1 MKKTKRTFMFSL
13 LLSLIMITGCWDRV
27 ELEDIGIVLGVAID
41 ESATKA
47 AKKQE
52 KEELKGQAKERK
64 HILMVHHFIIPQE
77 VEGKTR
83 TGKNKPYSNVIN
95 EGETIFEIIRE
106 LSTRVAR
113 PPNYEHLKV
122 IVISEEIA
130 RSTDLRDIINF
141 FLRNPESRRTI
152 KMLIAKGKARETFE
166 KKPPIMA
173 NPALKMAKMIENTR
187 KTLRMAPEMTL
198 GDMSEKLTSETSFVM
213 QRVVTSKTGTK
224 IAGATV
230 INGKTHKMVGWL
242 GEDEMEGLNWMSGKG
257 KAGIVK
263 GTDQKTGKTMVYEVG
278 KMRSRIKPKVQGNNI
293 SFTVDIETEG
303 SLREDWLEP
312 GNAFKENLIKRAEK
326 AAEMEIKRLTQKAL
340 TKTQKKFKVD
350 VAGFGKQLSIYYPKV
365 WKEVKKDWDKHF
377 SKIPVDINVKVQISE
392 FGTRGTKM

>member
-1 MKKTKRTFMFSL
+1 MFSL

-95 EGETIFEIIRE
+95 EGETIFEIVRE

-173 NPALKMAKMIENTR
+173 NPALKMAKMIENTK

-213 QRVVTSKTGTK
+213 QRVVT
-224 IAGATV
+224 TV

>member
-77 VEGKTR
+77 VEGKTI
-83 TGKNKPYSNVIN
+83 TGKNKPYSNVVN
-95 EGETIFEIIRE
+95 EGETIFEIVRE

-173 NPALKMAKMIENTR
+173 NPALKMAKMIENTK

-224 IAGATV
+224 VAGATV

>member
-13 LLSLIMITGCWDRV
+13 LLSLIMITGCWDRI
-27 ELEDIGIVLGVAID
+27 ELEDIGLVLGVAID

-64 HILMVHHFIIPQE
+64 HILMAHHFIIPQE
-77 VEGKTR
+77 VSGKTSIAKR
-83 TGKNKPYSNVIN
+83 KPYSNVIN
-95 EGETIFEIIRE
+95 EGETIFEIVRE

-166 KKPPIMA
+166 KRPSIMVD
-173 NPALKMAKMIENTR
+173 PALEMAKMIENTK

-224 IAGATV
+224 VAGATV

>member
-83 TGKNKPYSNVIN
+83 TGKNKPYSNVVN
-95 EGETIFEIIRE
+95 EGETIFEIVRE

-173 NPALKMAKMIENTR
+173 NPALKMAKMIENTK

-224 IAGATV
+224 VAGATV

>member
-1 MKKTKRTFMFSL
+1 MKKIKRTFMFSL

-95 EGETIFEIIRE
+95 EGETIFEIVRE

-263 GTDQKTGKTMVYEVG
+263 GTDQKTGKNMVYEVG